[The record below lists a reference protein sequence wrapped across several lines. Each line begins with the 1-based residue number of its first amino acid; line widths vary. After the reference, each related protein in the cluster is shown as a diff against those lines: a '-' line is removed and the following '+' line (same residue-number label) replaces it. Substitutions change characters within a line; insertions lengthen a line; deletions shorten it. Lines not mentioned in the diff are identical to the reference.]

1 MVFDFLNKLSEPM
14 YRKAATDAKDHCL
27 SDELSGIELS
37 MVRTHNWSKN
47 TFVSERNALK
57 VMIFNTFIGY
67 LKRQASGNPNATFDL
82 LHAQFQQ
89 RIHHQYDS
97 ADDELREKYL
107 PAFMAAS
114 VFINPEDAASSLT
127 EKVAGISFDKLND
140 EARREM
146 ENLTKTYI
154 DEISD
159 FLKKRI
165 PALSR

>member
-1 MVFDFLNKLSEPM
+1 
-14 YRKAATDAKDHCL
+14 
-27 SDELSGIELS
+27 
-37 MVRTHNWSKN
+37 
-47 TFVSERNALK
+47 
-57 VMIFNTFIGY
+57 
-67 LKRQASGNPNATFDL
+67 
-82 LHAQFQQ
+82 
-89 RIHHQYDS
+89 
-97 ADDELREKYL
+97 
-107 PAFMAAS
+107 MAAS